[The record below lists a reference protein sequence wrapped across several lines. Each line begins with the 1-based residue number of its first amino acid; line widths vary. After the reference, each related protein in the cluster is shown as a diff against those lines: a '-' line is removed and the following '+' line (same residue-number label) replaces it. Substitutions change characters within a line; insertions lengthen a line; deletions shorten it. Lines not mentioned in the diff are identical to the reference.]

1 MKDTCLYMEQTNDEV
16 RVNKSQPATVNID
29 AIGLNGIEGE
39 KSDDDYD
46 FWIDDDVE
54 SQSDDDVTKV
64 KENVVKEREKRRRLA
79 QLLQVFKGGSRFWY
93 T

>member
-16 RVNKSQPATVNID
+16 RVNKSQPATVNTD
-29 AIGLNGIEGE
+29 VIGLNDIEGE
-39 KSDDDYD
+39 KSDDDFD

-64 KENVVKEREKRRRLA
+64 KKMWCRRGKR
-79 QLLQVFKGGSRFWY
+79 GEY
-93 T
+93 